1 VFDTAFTSAD
11 EEAFKILSPDVVR
24 VWQSTAPTNVRV
36 ARAIEFPR
44 ELSGDFREG
53 GRQQVITFELEVD
66 AAPLRGSTGLT
77 SVPEVADG
85 WIAEWRGSQYRI
97 TSVVWQGGT
106 ATLRLGPTSDSSG
119 W

>member
-1 VFDTAFTSAD
+1 MFDAAFTGAD

-24 VWQSTAPTNVRV
+24 VWQSSAPTDVRV

-53 GRQQVITFELEVD
+53 GRQKVINFELEAD
-66 AAPLRGSTGLT
+66 AAPLRATTGLT
-77 SVPEVADG
+77 SLPEVTDG
-85 WIAEWRGSQYRI
+85 WLAEWRNVQYRI
-97 TSVVWQGGT
+97 LAVVWQSGT
-106 ATLRLGPTSDSSG
+106 ATLRLGPVSDPSG